1 MGTMT
6 RFKDLYLSPAPKAV
20 LLGLVILIF
29 AFSPTLSHVSQ
40 LDLAGTSIAHPTV
53 KQPRDVSS
61 WGKMPLFFIANQG
74 QLDNRVA
81 YYLSGS
87 DKTLY
92 FTPGGV
98 TIALADISHNHTTG
112 SRGEHAHSRYILKLE
127 FMGANA
133 VRPFG
138 QEMNQAIISYFKGKP
153 GEWRTGLPTF
163 SKISY
168 PNLWER
174 IDLVYS
180 GNVDRLKYEFLVQPG
195 ADPSRI
201 RLAYQGASISLNQEG
216 QLTVSTPAG
225 GFNDDAPVAYQDVD
239 GERVSVTVRYILTD
253 DTTYGFSLGP
263 YNQNLPL
270 VIDPAVLVYC
280 GFIGGN
286 DTEWGYGIAVDS
298 TGNAYIT
305 GETFS
310 TEESFPEI
318 VGPGQT
324 QSGEM
329 DAFVAKIMAD
339 GSGLVYAG
347 FIGGSEADLGSSI
360 AVDSAG
366 NAYITGNTQSTEE
379 TFPVLNGP
387 DLESNG
393 GSDAFVAKVKS
404 DGTGLDYAGF
414 IGGEN
419 GDSGNSISVDS
430 SGGAYITGYT
440 ASDETTF
447 PDLIG
452 PDLSYNGDGDAF
464 IAKVMSDGSGLA
476 YAGYIG
482 GSGSDQAKGIAVD
495 SNGSSYIVGMTSSTE
510 STFPETIGPDLSYNL
525 GTSDAF
531 VAKVNSAGS
540 GLVYAGY
547 LGGVSVDEGYGIA
560 IDSSGSAYVAGR
572 TSSGQ
577 ASFPVL
583 VGPDLTYNGGSSD
596 IFVAKINN
604 DGTGFVYAGYI
615 GGNDGEFG
623 YAIGIDSLGSAY
635 LTGYTFSTETNFP
648 VVGGP
653 DLTHNGG
660 YWDAY
665 VAKVKA
671 DGSGLIYCG
680 YLGGENSD
688 IGQGIAV
695 DAEGSTYV
703 VGATKSNEATF
714 PEAVGPDITMN
725 GERDAFVAKVTYS
738 PDDIYTY
745 LPLVVR

>member
-310 TEESFPEI
+310 TEQSFPEI
-318 VGPGQT
+318 GP
-324 QSGEM
+324 
-329 DAFVAKIMAD
+329 
-339 GSGLVYAG
+339 
-347 FIGGSEADLGSSI
+347 
-360 AVDSAG
+360 
-366 NAYITGNTQSTEE
+366 
-379 TFPVLNGP
+379 
-387 DLESNG
+387 
-393 GSDAFVAKVKS
+393 
-404 DGTGLDYAGF
+404 
-414 IGGEN
+414 
-419 GDSGNSISVDS
+419 
-430 SGGAYITGYT
+430 
-440 ASDETTF
+440 
-447 PDLIG
+447 
-452 PDLSYNGDGDAF
+452 
-464 IAKVMSDGSGLA
+464 
-476 YAGYIG
+476 
-482 GSGSDQAKGIAVD
+482 
-495 SNGSSYIVGMTSSTE
+495 
-510 STFPETIGPDLSYNL
+510 
-525 GTSDAF
+525 
-531 VAKVNSAGS
+531 
-540 GLVYAGY
+540 
-547 LGGVSVDEGYGIA
+547 
-560 IDSSGSAYVAGR
+560 
-572 TSSGQ
+572 
-577 ASFPVL
+577 
-583 VGPDLTYNGGSSD
+583 
-596 IFVAKINN
+596 
-604 DGTGFVYAGYI
+604 
-615 GGNDGEFG
+615 
-623 YAIGIDSLGSAY
+623 
-635 LTGYTFSTETNFP
+635 
-648 VVGGP
+648 
-653 DLTHNGG
+653 
-660 YWDAY
+660 
-665 VAKVKA
+665 
-671 DGSGLIYCG
+671 
-680 YLGGENSD
+680 
-688 IGQGIAV
+688 
-695 DAEGSTYV
+695 
-703 VGATKSNEATF
+703 
-714 PEAVGPDITMN
+714 
-725 GERDAFVAKVTYS
+725 
-738 PDDIYTY
+738 
-745 LPLVVR
+745 